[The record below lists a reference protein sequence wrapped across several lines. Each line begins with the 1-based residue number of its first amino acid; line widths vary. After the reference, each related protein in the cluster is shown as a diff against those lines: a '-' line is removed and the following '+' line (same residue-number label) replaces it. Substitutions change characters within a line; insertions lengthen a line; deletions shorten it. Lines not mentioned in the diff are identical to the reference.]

1 MLHLPGVH
9 QPQIIMFP
17 NRLQLLE
24 EIKTRSETLAAKISA
39 AATAARNEW
48 EFRRQFANLVEALA
62 RELGIPIDSR
72 EEYTIATGR
81 VDAAYNRVIIEYKD
95 PGTLRTRAKVDAA
108 VQQLRGY
115 LEGIALRDNLQLSR
129 LFGVVTDGRF
139 FIFVRQANGLWSG
152 EPPVAVNTNT
162 TARFLK
168 LLFSLVSGKALSP
181 QNLAD
186 DFGSQNDTAP
196 QVTQALYNALGNIPP
211 PLVKTLFNQ
220 WVTFF
225 GEVTGYE
232 ERSAQLRDKPELQK
246 FAASMGLDPQIVD
259 PPHLFFAVHTYFAL
273 LIKFIAF
280 LALSQFVSRYGG
292 MNLSTLGGLESGEL
306 RDRLREMERGG
317 LFRTLGIRNFLEAD
331 FFGWYL
337 ETWNPEVEAAI
348 RGLINRLAD
357 YDPGTLEVSPEQ
369 TRDLLK
375 KLYHTL
381 MPRELR
387 HDLGEYYTP
396 DWLAQRVL
404 DMLEAGRFR
413 GDPRKKIL
421 DPACGS
427 GTFLVLA
434 IQRIKANCV
443 RQGLHERDTL
453 EAILEHVVGIDLNP
467 LAVIAARTNYLLALG
482 DLLAHRGKE
491 IDLPVYLADSI
502 VMPAEGEGL
511 FGHDQYPIKT
521 AVGPFFVPS
530 VLRDR
535 EQIEILANQLEKCIE
550 SEVASTAFLARL
562 QNDLALPDDQWQV
575 ARPLLEK
582 LYEKFKELHSTG
594 HNGIWSRILKNAF
607 MPLFLKDFDYIVGNP
622 PLVNWESL
630 PEEYRQ
636 DSKKLWVKHGLFP
649 HGGMDTILGKGK
661 KDISMLM
668 TYEAMDS
675 YLKDGG
681 KLAFVITQSV
691 FKTSGAGQG
700 FRRFILGSGTPIK
713 PVFVDDLSSFQC
725 FEGATNRTAVVVLQK
740 GQQAKYP
747 VTYNFWQ
754 KTAVGK
760 SIGYDSNLEEVKAM
774 TRQIPMLAG
783 PVNANDPTSSW
794 LTARP
799 KALKAIRKVLGRSDY
814 TAYAGVY
821 SGGANGVFWLEILE
835 QRPDGILVVRNLTE
849 GAKRD
854 VEQVTTEIEPDL
866 VYPMLRGRDVQ
877 RWRAVPSAYTLMV
890 QNPKTRRGID
900 EATLQVQ
907 YPRTWAYLKRF
918 EPVLRQRAAFKRY
931 FTRESKGKK
940 VETGAFY
947 SMFNIGDYT
956 FSPYK
961 VVWREQSASFTIAAV
976 FPADKIV
983 LPDHKLMMVPLDN
996 KDETYYLLA
1005 ILNSAPVRFGIESYN
1020 IAISTDTHILNNI
1033 KILKYNQNN
1042 TFMHQLSIEASK
1054 IYSAAGI
1061 KISDHEKQIDLLA
1074 AELFNITQEELK
1086 DIHWNLADLQ
1096 GGGKLPPIPK
1106 LPF

>member
-1 MLHLPGVH
+1 
-9 QPQIIMFP
+9 MFP

-62 RELGIPIDSR
+62 LELEIPIDSR
-72 EEYTIATGR
+72 EEYTIAAGR

-95 PGTLRTRAKVDAA
+95 PGTLRTRAKMDAA
-108 VQQLRGY
+108 VQQLRDY
-115 LEGIALRDNLQLSR
+115 LEGIAKRDHLQLSR
-129 LFGVVTDGRF
+129 LFGVVTDGRY
-139 FIFVRQANGLWSG
+139 FIFVRQTNGRWSR
-152 EPPVAVNTNT
+152 EPPVPVNTHT

-168 LLFSLVSGKALSP
+168 LLFSLVSGKALNP

-196 QVTQALYNALGNIPP
+196 QVTQALYNALDNTPP
-211 PLVKTLFNQ
+211 PLVKALFNQ
-220 WVTFF
+220 WATFF

-232 ERSAQLRDKPELQK
+232 EGSAQLRAKPELQK
-246 FAASMGLDPQIVD
+246 FAASMGLEPQRVE

-292 MNLSTLGGLESGEL
+292 INLATLGGLESGEL
-306 RDRLREMERGG
+306 RERLREMERGG

-337 ETWNPEVEAAI
+337 ETWTPEVEAAI

-375 KLYHTL
+375 NLYHTL

-404 DMLEAGRFR
+404 DMLEAGRYR
-413 GDPRKKIL
+413 GDHRKKIL

-434 IQRIKANCV
+434 IQRIKENCQK
-443 RQGLHERDTL
+443 QGLHEWDTL

-482 DLLAHRGKE
+482 DLLAHRRHE
-491 IDLPVYLADSI
+491 LDLPIYLADSI

-521 AVGPFFVPS
+521 TVGVFFVPS
-530 VLRDR
+530 VLKDR

-550 SEVASTAFLARL
+550 SDVATKAFLARL
-562 QNDLALPDDQWQV
+562 KNDLALPNDQWQS
-575 ARPLLEK
+575 ARSLLEK
-582 LYEKFKELHSTG
+582 LYEQFQKLQATG

-622 PLVNWESL
+622 PWVNWESL
-630 PEEYRQ
+630 PEDYRQ
-636 DSKKLWVKHGLFP
+636 DSKKLWIKHGLFP
-649 HGGMDTILGKGK
+649 HSGMDTILGKGK

-675 YLKDGG
+675 YLRDGG

-691 FKTSGAGQG
+691 FKTAGAGQG
-700 FRRFILGSGTPIK
+700 FRRFRLGSGTFIK
-713 PVFVDDLSSFQC
+713 PVHVDDLSSFQC
-725 FEGATNRTAVVVLQK
+725 FEGVTNRTAVVVLQK
-740 GQQAKYP
+740 GQPVKYP
-747 VTYNFWQ
+747 VPYTFWQ

-760 SIGYDSNLEEVKAM
+760 TIGYDSNLEEVEGM
-774 TRQIPMLAG
+774 TRRIRMLAA
-783 PVNANDPTSSW
+783 PVKAEDPTSSW

-799 KALKAIRKVLGRSDY
+799 KALAAIQKVLGPSDY
-814 TAYAGVY
+814 TAHAGVY
-821 SGGANGVFWLEILE
+821 SGGANGVFWLKILE
-835 QRPDGILVVRNLTE
+835 QRPDGILIVQNITE
-849 GAKRD
+849 GTKRD
-854 VEQVTTEIEPDL
+854 VPQVEPTEIEPDL
-866 VYPMLRGRDVQ
+866 VYPLLRGRDVK
-877 RWRAVPSAYTLMV
+877 RWQARPSAHILMV
-890 QNPKTRRGID
+890 QDPKTRQGID
-900 EATLQVQ
+900 EEIMQVK
-907 YPRTWAYLKRF
+907 YPHTWAYLKRF
-918 EPVLRQRAAFKRY
+918 EPILRERKSQSVRRLM
-931 FTRESKGKK
+931 EI
-940 VETGAFY
+940 GAFY
-947 SMFNIGDYT
+947 SMFAVGDYT
-956 FSPYK
+956 FNPYK
-961 VVWREQSASFTIAAV
+961 VVWTRVGVEITAGVLGPTDGKVSFPIETAT
-976 FPADKIV
+976 
-983 LPDHKLMMVPLDN
+983 MVGFN
-996 KDETYYLLA
+996 DEDEAYYFCA
-1005 ILNSAPVRFGIESYN
+1005 MLNSAPGRFVAQSY
-1020 IAISTDTHILNNI
+1020 AVHGTGSFGSPHILTNTRIIAFSGQNPVHLELSE
-1033 KILKYNQNN
+1033 KARTAHILVAKNDKKALQELE
-1042 TFMHQLSIEASK
+1042 T
-1054 IYSAAGI
+1054 
-1061 KISDHEKQIDLLA
+1061 QIDQLA
-1074 AELFNITQEELK
+1074 AQQWGITPEELK
-1086 DIHWNLADLQ
+1086 ELCWNLADLQ
-1096 GGGKLPPIPK
+1096 AGGKRGATIPK